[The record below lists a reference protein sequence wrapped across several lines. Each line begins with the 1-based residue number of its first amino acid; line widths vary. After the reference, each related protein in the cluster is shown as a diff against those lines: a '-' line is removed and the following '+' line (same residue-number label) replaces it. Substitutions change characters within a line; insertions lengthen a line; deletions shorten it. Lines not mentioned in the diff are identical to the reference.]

1 MKKKY
6 LFWRGIYKALIGM
19 IIIGFPIIFQ
29 ILPTDIMNLTLGGIL
44 ALILNWAKI
53 KYGVL

>member
-1 MKKKY
+1 MKY
-6 LFWRGIYKALIGM
+6 SFWRGIYKALIGM
-19 IIIGFPIIFQ
+19 IIIGLPIIFQ

>member
-1 MKKKY
+1 MKKY
-6 LFWRGIYKALIGM
+6 SFWRGVYKALIGM

-29 ILPTDIMNLTLGGIL
+29 ILPTDILNLTLGGIL